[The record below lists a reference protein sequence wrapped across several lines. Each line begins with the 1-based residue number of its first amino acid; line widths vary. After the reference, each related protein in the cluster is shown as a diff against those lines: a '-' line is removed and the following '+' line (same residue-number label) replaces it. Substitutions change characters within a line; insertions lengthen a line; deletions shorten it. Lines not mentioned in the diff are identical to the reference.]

1 MSGLFCLL
9 DTMEGWTEIGYITK
23 IHGYKGNNVV
33 KTTLDVDDYLMKL
46 DVIFLNIENKA
57 IPYFPERMSIQK
69 PNQILVKFEDIETD
83 ADAKQLVG
91 KAVIVKSDELPE
103 DDSIIG
109 YEIINHNTNQSVGK
123 IAYLMDIPNNPL
135 AVILVDDDEIYIPIH
150 ERLVIKLDDE
160 KKQLYVDIMDGI
172 VEMNQ

>member
-33 KTTLDVDDYLMKL
+33 KTTMDLDDYLMNL
-46 DVIFLNIENKA
+46 EVIFLNIENKA
-57 IPYFPERMSIQK
+57 IPFFPERISIQK
-69 PNQILVKFEDIETD
+69 PNQILVKFEDVDTE

-91 KAVIVKSDELPE
+91 KAVIVKSDDLPE
-103 DDSIIG
+103 EEGIIG
-109 YEIINHNTNQSVGK
+109 YEIVNHNTDEIIGK
-123 IAYLMDIPNNPL
+123 IEYLMDIPNNPL
-135 AVILVDDDEIYIPIH
+135 AVIMKDDEEIYIPIH

-160 KKQLYVDIMDGI
+160 KKQLHVNVLDGI
-172 VEMNQ
+172 VEVNQ